1 MIYVATLRNKQLK
14 KERSKKSKLKQRGS
28 KNTWSVVGIKW
39 CAYGKIIMNLRTEKI
54 MKKRRITP
62 KSDLPKDQCSRQ
74 NLKMSSFLQVSILV
88 IQPGTNLYSAMKELC
103 RYN

>member
-1 MIYVATLRNKQLK
+1 MVSSRDKMVCIWENNYDLENR
-14 KERSKKSKLKQRGS
+14 
-28 KNTWSVVGIKW
+28 
-39 CAYGKIIMNLRTEKI
+39 KI
-54 MKKRRITP
+54 MKKRWITP
-62 KSDLPKDQCSRQ
+62 KSDLRKDQCSRH